1 MPMPAPITLI
11 YRLSA
16 YRLCQENTTM
26 TARTTTP
33 DRALREALAPY
44 INPARLR
51 RLAAQGDDLRAALVP
66 GTPPAEVLALLDA
79 LTILLHPAPREQ
91 IKRPADVAALLMV
104 EMAHLDQE
112 EFRVLHLDT
121 KNRLQSIITLYRGS
135 LNSATVRVGEVYKA
149 ALRLNSAAII
159 VAHQHPSGCP
169 EPLPDDLLVTRQIVE
184 AGKLLDVECLDSLVI
199 GRRRWVSLR
208 ERGSYLLKKAG

>member
-1 MPMPAPITLI
+1 
-11 YRLSA
+11 
-16 YRLCQENTTM
+16 M

-66 GTPPAEVLALLDA
+66 GTPPPAEVLALLDA
-79 LTILLHPAPREQ
+79 LTVLLHPAPREQ
-91 IKRPADVAALLMV
+91 IKSPADVAALLMI
-104 EMAHLDQE
+104 ELAHLDQE

-121 KNRLQSIITLYRGS
+121 KNRLQSMITLYRGS

-169 EPLPDDLLVTRQIVE
+169 EPSPEDLLVTRQIVE

-199 GRRRWVSLR
+199 GRGRWVSLR
-208 ERGSYLLKKAG
+208 ERGLGFEKS

>member
-1 MPMPAPITLI
+1 
-11 YRLSA
+11 
-16 YRLCQENTTM
+16 M

-66 GTPPAEVLALLDA
+66 GTPPPAEVLALLDA
-79 LTILLHPAPREQ
+79 LTVLLHPAPREQ
-91 IKRPADVAALLMV
+91 IKSPADVAALLMI

-121 KNRLQSIITLYRGS
+121 KNRLQSMITLYRGS

-169 EPLPDDLLVTRQIVE
+169 EPSPEDLLVTRQIVE

-199 GRRRWVSLR
+199 GRGRWVSLR
-208 ERGSYLLKKAG
+208 ERGLGFEKS

>member
-1 MPMPAPITLI
+1 
-11 YRLSA
+11 
-16 YRLCQENTTM
+16 M

-66 GTPPAEVLALLDA
+66 GTPPPAEVLALLDA
-79 LTILLHPAPREQ
+79 LTVLLHPAPREQ
-91 IKRPADVAALLMV
+91 IKSPADVAALLMI
-104 EMAHLDQE
+104 ELAHLDQE

-121 KNRLQSIITLYRGS
+121 KNRLQSMITLYRGS
-135 LNSATVRVGEVYKA
+135 LNSATVRVGEVYKT

-169 EPLPDDLLVTRQIVE
+169 EPSPEDLLVTRQIVE

-199 GRRRWVSLR
+199 GRGRWVSLR
-208 ERGSYLLKKAG
+208 ERGLGFEKS